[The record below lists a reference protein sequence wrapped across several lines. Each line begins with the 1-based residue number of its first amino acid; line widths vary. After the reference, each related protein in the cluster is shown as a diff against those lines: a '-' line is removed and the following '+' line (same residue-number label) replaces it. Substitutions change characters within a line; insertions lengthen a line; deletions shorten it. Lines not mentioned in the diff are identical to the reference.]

1 MVDAYGLRSPA
12 RIAHAT
18 DTPGSSTADRA
29 KWRAG
34 WLRLRRILLPTLLG
48 VIILGAWQLS
58 VTRGGI
64 SPILLPLPE
73 QVLSTM
79 WSNLP
84 LLREHG
90 LHSAGEAV
98 LALAISASLGLVLA
112 LAISRSRLV
121 RAALY
126 PNLLVFELVPKI
138 ALAPLFIIW
147 IGTGADSRLTFATF
161 LAFFPVLVATLAGL
175 VATDPML
182 IRLCQSLDASR
193 WQIFSQVRFPYA
205 LPYFFSGLKI
215 ASVMATIGIIV
226 GEFITGNRG
235 LGYITMFA
243 ASNMESSLMLA
254 AICLLCLV
262 GVLLYG
268 FVALLENLVNR
279 RYGRPRA

>member
-1 MVDAYGLRSPA
+1 MTQA
-12 RIAHAT
+12 IAT
-18 DTPGSSTADRA
+18 QRGSDSRVSH
-29 KWRAG
+29 WRAG
-34 WLRLRRILLPTLLG
+34 WLQLRRILLPFILG
-48 VIILGAWQLS
+48 VVFIVGWQVS
-58 VTRGGI
+58 VDRGSV
-64 SPILLPLPE
+64 SPILLPPPGH
-73 QVLSTM
+73 VLNTL
-79 WSNLP
+79 WTNFP

-90 LHSAGEAV
+90 LHSAREAIA
-98 LALAISASLGLVLA
+98 ALAISAALGLFLA
-112 LAISRSRLV
+112 LVISSSRLV

-147 IGTGADSRLTFATF
+147 IGTGTDSRLLFATF

-175 VATDPML
+175 IATDPML
-182 IRLCQSLDASR
+182 VRLCQSLNASR
-193 WQIFSQVRFPYA
+193 WQTFSQVRFPFA

-243 ASNMESSLMLA
+243 ASNMETSLMLA

-262 GVLLYG
+262 GVFLYG
-268 FVALLENLVNR
+268 LVAALENLVSR
-279 RYGRPRA
+279 RYGRPRG